1 MAEMRIKKQVKQ
13 QRDIARL
20 ELLISIEETAR
31 AIRLREPTA
40 KEERETL
47 ACLVRA
53 YAALNAPEM
62 MQREITCGGKTTENA
77 EYVASLRGP
86 IIPKVVR

>member
-1 MAEMRIKKQVKQ
+1 M
-13 QRDIARL
+13 

-31 AIRLREPTA
+31 AIRLREPTV

-53 YAALNAPEM
+53 YNALNDSGEIPS
-62 MQREITCGGKTTENA
+62 EITCGGTTTENA
-77 EYVASLRGP
+77 EYVASFRGP
-86 IIPKVVR
+86 IIPGVAR

>member
-31 AIRLREPTA
+31 AIRLHEPTA
-40 KEERETL
+40 KGERETL
-47 ACLVRA
+47 ACLLRA
-53 YAALNAPEM
+53 YAALNGPEM
-62 MQREITCGGKTTENA
+62 MQGEDN
-77 EYVASLRGP
+77 LRWHNNGE
-86 IIPKVVR
+86 R

>member
-1 MAEMRIKKQVKQ
+1 MRIKKQVKQ

-40 KEERETL
+40 KEDRETL

-53 YAALNAPEM
+53 YAALSGSKM
-62 MQREITCGGKTTENA
+62 MQREITCGGTTTENV

-86 IIPKVVR
+86 IIPGAMR